1 METTP
6 LDFDQV
12 RALAK
17 SSLSAYASL
26 MHPSWEPNWHHRV
39 IANIMERVAAAA
51 AGNDD
56 FAAYRRVCIQMPPRA
71 GKTELISK
79 LFPGWYMAQ
88 NPYHNIINASYG
100 AELADMMGRKARE
113 YASGD
118 TFKSLFDIGVSRAT
132 NAITKWELENHSGF
146 FATSVGAAL
155 TGYGAN
161 CFVAGTKITT
171 NHGSIAIEHMQ
182 DLPESCKILAYDED
196 GWEWCDVEAFK
207 VRTGFGIYRLTTASG
222 RVVEATGDHPV
233 WVTGKG
239 WVKTSELTSGD
250 ILLCAVPGISQEAVL
265 FDGFQEGHDTVARVE
280 KICDEATVY
289 NLQVAKKHTYF
300 ANGIKVKNCLIIDD
314 PIKNFNDAMSQNT
327 KDAIWDWFMSTA
339 YTRLEKNAAAVVV
352 MTRWATDDLVGRLLA
367 QNDKKGKSQPWLNI
381 SFPMLAEKDEKYRA
395 EGAPLW
401 QEKYDLDEC
410 AAIKSQVGKRVW
422 SALYQQRPAPEEGA
436 IFLTEYLRYYEV
448 DDLDDIYFSGIFQ
461 SWDTGISGKSTSAR
475 SACTTWGVSV
485 DPSVPG
491 GTKFYLLNVYAD
503 QLAFP
508 ELKRKVEEL
517 ARTYGADTVWVEE
530 KATGRPIM
538 DELRL
543 AMPGMLKGVTPI
555 GSKEDR
561 AKAISAVFEA
571 GRVYL
576 PRGMPWVE
584 PYVDELTTF
593 PFGQYADKVDSTTQ
607 ALRMMLRAQYQA
619 SRGRQQTK
627 EQWGMSWGRPEVVSI
642 FGR

>member
-1 METTP
+1 M
-6 LDFDQV
+6 
-12 RALAK
+12 
-17 SSLSAYASL
+17 
-26 MHPSWEPNWHHRV
+26 
-39 IANIMERVAAAA
+39 
-51 AGNDD
+51 
-56 FAAYRRVCIQMPPRA
+56 C
-71 GKTELISK
+71 
-79 LFPGWYMAQ
+79 
-88 NPYHNIINASYG
+88 
-100 AELADMMGRKARE
+100 
-113 YASGD
+113 
-118 TFKSLFDIGVSRAT
+118 
-132 NAITKWELENHSGF
+132 
-146 FATSVGAAL
+146 
-155 TGYGAN
+155 
-161 CFVAGTKITT
+161 
-171 NHGSIAIEHMQ
+171 
-182 DLPESCKILAYDED
+182 
-196 GWEWCDVEAFK
+196 
-207 VRTGFGIYRLTTASG
+207 
-222 RVVEATGDHPV
+222 
-233 WVTGKG
+233 
-239 WVKTSELTSGD
+239 ELTPGD
-250 ILLCAVPGISQEAVL
+250 RLLCAVQGISQEAAL
-265 FDGFQEGHDTVARVE
+265 FDGFQEGHDVVARVE

-289 NLQVAKKHTYF
+289 NIQVAKKHTYF

-395 EGAPLW
+395 NGDPLW
-401 QEKYDLDEC
+401 KEKYDLDEC

-584 PYVDELTTF
+584 SYVDELTTF